1 MLGAKTRLDTLV
13 LSQGQTWV
21 ASFFPEPGT
30 AFGSGTTAECIL
42 TDPAGVVL
50 ATWTPAAVSDMR
62 IDFIVQPDEHDAIPH
77 GAYYRVVA
85 HLPASGPRPPI
96 DRNLSRGSVVR
107 DDNPSPLAAPRKTEI
122 ALTYIDQ
129 PDLAA
134 GVNPNWVRVG
144 GWGKLKVWDNSAQ
157 HLPPGLAADFI
168 LFDKTAARWR
178 GQVATDAVKLEVS
191 TILGLVNAGKTTVGV
206 CSNQHMTSWVGF
218 QMETGAVNNR
228 LSIVTATGPTSYN
241 LVASVNNVL
250 HDNDRYTLIYDPIAD
265 KYLAYK
271 SSDFSAPVLQ
281 WTDEDHST
289 PHGNGYRY
297 PCVLFESSLLS
308 TGVQLGGW
316 AVKDN

>member
-13 LSQGQTWV
+13 LSEGQTWV
-21 ASFFPEPGT
+21 ASFFPEAGTTFIPG
-30 AFGSGTTAECIL
+30 ATAECIIA
-42 TDPAGVVL
+42 DPAGVVL
-50 ATWTPAAVSDMR
+50 ATWTPAAVSEMR
-62 IDFIVQPDEHDAIPH
+62 IDFIVQPDDHADIPH

-85 HLPASGPRPPI
+85 HLPATGPRPPI

-122 ALTYIDQ
+122 ALSYIDQ

-168 LFDKTAARWR
+168 LFDTAAARWR
-178 GQVATDAVKLEVS
+178 GQVATDAVKVEVS
-191 TILGLVNAGKTTVGV
+191 TILGLINSGKTTVGV

-218 QMETGAVNNR
+218 QMETGIANNR
-228 LSIVTATGPTSYN
+228 LSIVTATGPTTYSIR
-241 LVASVNNVL
+241 ASVANTL
-250 HDNDRYTLIYDPIAD
+250 HDNDRYTFVYDPIAD

-281 WTDEDHST
+281 WADEAHAI

-297 PCVLFESSLLS
+297 PAVLYQASLLS

-316 AVKDN
+316 AVRDN